1 MQRKF
6 YKLLFVVLTCVCV
19 PVFAESSRLLLQKSL
34 GMKFFSETEMLFLL
48 RIIVALGL
56 GIVCGLT
63 HGWTQKSVSISTK
76 TFAAVCLGSA
86 TFTSV
91 MVHINI
97 VTGIPNIMNSL
108 GNVMT
113 GIGFV
118 CAAVIF
124 RKGKAISGLSTAA
137 TLWTAAG
144 IGMACGSAM
153 YGIAVTVTLII
164 SLFHFFPSNSQ
175 EQD

>member
-1 MQRKF
+1 MKRKF
-6 YKLLFVVLTCVCV
+6 LWIPILFLTYFSL
-19 PVFAESSRLLLQKSL
+19 PVFADGARSALQMGL
-34 GMKFFSETEMLFLL
+34 GIGFFSKTELEFLF
-48 RIIVALGL
+48 RIVAALVL

-91 MVHINI
+91 MVHIN
-97 VTGIPNIMNSL
+97 VLTGIPNILNGM

-153 YGIAVTVTLII
+153 YGIAVVVTVII
-164 SLFHFFPSNSQ
+164 SFFHFFPSKI
-175 EQD
+175 EQA

>member
-1 MQRKF
+1 MRQ
-6 YKLLFVVLTCVCV
+6 KLLAFLMIFLTCIAF
-19 PVFAESSRLLLQKSL
+19 PVFAQPTNVVLQKSL
-34 GMKFFSETEMLFLL
+34 GMSFFSETEMLFLF

-63 HGWTQKSVSISTK
+63 HGWTQKSVNISTK

-91 MVHINI
+91 MVHIN
-97 VTGIPNIMNSL
+97 VLTGIPNIMNGM

-124 RKGKAISGLSTAA
+124 RQGKAISGLSTAA
-137 TLWTAAG
+137 TLWTSAG

-153 YGIAVTVTLII
+153 YGIAVVVTLII
-164 SLFHFFPSNSQ
+164 SLFHFFPSYSG
-175 EQD
+175 EQA